1 MQLKESTRRR
11 IAAVTAGLLLLLLI
25 SCNLGR
31 MMNRG
36 SIGTG
41 ATTTA
46 TTAPPPGTAPLPAGA
61 PPGSAPAAAV
71 PQQVSTP
78 AAPIA
83 AASAGAPVAPAV
95 EPVTASTSA
104 ASSGLTSGA
113 PPVPALDPPSA
124 ATQPSGGARPS
135 AFSTIRGN
143 VLRAAGTTLPG
154 ATVRLRDAR
163 FGRILETQLSDG
175 SGVYAFH
182 PVDPGVYVVE
192 VVGDD
197 QRVLAASQLL
207 SVNVGDTVS
216 TSVRLPERDFT
227 GRNAAIVAAA
237 AAAAGVLTTSATAPV
252 SPTQ

>member
-1 MQLKESTRRR
+1 
-11 IAAVTAGLLLLLLI
+11 
-25 SCNLGR
+25 
-31 MMNRG
+31 MN
-36 SIGTG
+36 
-41 ATTTA
+41 
-46 TTAPPPGTAPLPAGA
+46 
-61 PPGSAPAAAV
+61 
-71 PQQVSTP
+71 
-78 AAPIA
+78 
-83 AASAGAPVAPAV
+83 
-95 EPVTASTSA
+95 
-104 ASSGLTSGA
+104 
-113 PPVPALDPPSA
+113 PPSA
-124 ATQPSGGARPS
+124 ASQPSGGARPS

-163 FGRILETQLSDG
+163 FGRILETLLSDG